1 MTPANGD
8 RFRTLSKSDF
18 KAARTCQ
25 AKLYYRE
32 LSYPSTKD
40 EDEYLAMLAEGGY
53 MVETLARLHYPEG
66 VALEYGDDPLAAA
79 DKTREALKKEEVTVF
94 EATLLAG
101 HRLARA
107 DILQKKGKEFRLVE
121 VKAKS
126 FDSAENAARLGKG
139 EPNVFRGKRG
149 PFTISA
155 EWREYLEDVAFQ
167 VGVLSAMIPGAVVRP
182 FLCLVDK
189 AATTG
194 IDGLPNWFK
203 IERRESRDGKGRAHR
218 AVFTGDP
225 ERARQDRCVVELDV
239 SSEVAELRAEVEAE
253 ASRFEAS
260 LSGDLRK
267 LPAQIGFAPV
277 RRRQENPL
285 SRGRQQRLPR
295 YPQEP
300 NPP

>member
-1 MTPANGD
+1 MSREGP
-8 RFRTLSKSDF
+8 FRTLAKSYF
-18 KAARTCQ
+18 KATSSCQ
-25 AKLYYRE
+25 TKLFYCE
-32 LSYPSTKD
+32 LAYPNTK
-40 EDEYLAMLAEGGY
+40 EDHAYLRMLAEGGY
-53 MVETLARLHYPEG
+53 MVETLAKLHYPGG
-66 VALEYGDDPLAAA
+66 VALEYGADPLAGAA
-79 DKTREALKKEEVTVF
+79 ATRELLKKESVTVF

-107 DILQKKGKEFRLVE
+107 DILEKRGNEFRLVE

-126 FDSAENAARLGKG
+126 FDSKENAARLAKG
-139 EPNVFRGKRG
+139 QPNVFRGKRTS
-149 PFTISA
+149 FAISA
-155 EWREYLEDVAFQ
+155 GWREYLEDVAFQ

-218 AVFTGDP
+218 AVFTGDF

-267 LPAQIGFAPV
+267 LPARIGFAC
-277 RRRQENPL
+277 RDCE
-285 SRGRQQRLPR
+285 
-295 YPQEP
+295 Y
-300 NPP
+300 